1 MTDTIKLRNNITI
14 HKINE
19 PKFNE
24 VLVNM
29 KISMPLSAYQN
40 TVASLLIRMIGDR
53 SEAYPSKLAVREN
66 LDTMYGT
73 KTSTHTYTLG
83 TQQVMDIS
91 IKSIHSRFVEEN
103 LVEMQLNLL
112 KEMVYSPLLNEQ
124 TLSEAKVNLKH
135 HHARIKESTSSYAM
149 QQAFM
154 NAAPGTLL
162 EINSMGNLEDVDKVS
177 LDEIK
182 HLHDLLINDFTK
194 DIILVGD
201 VADVIDFDMFESGF
215 SSERVNP
222 LYESQVKGGSLEIHH
237 PGTQTE
243 LILIYSTDIT
253 PSHTLYGAYLV
264 FCALLGQLPSS
275 YLFQNIREK
284 HSLAYSVY
292 SSRQVYDGLMYIATG
307 INDENLDKAKAL
319 IHEQFELMKQD
330 TLDIESAVRYLTMS
344 LEGTFERLKPI
355 ADHTYRNIVLQT
367 NETVEDLQ
375 AKLKEVSEY
384 DVKRV
389 MEHLS
394 EPFVFAYRGDNNE

>member
-1 MTDTIKLRNNITI
+1 MTDSIKMRNNITI

-29 KISMPLSAYQN
+29 KISMPLQAYQN
-40 TVASLLIRMIGDR
+40 TVASLLVRMIGDR
-53 SEAYPSKLAVREN
+53 TTTYPTKLAVREN

-73 KTSTHTYTLG
+73 KTSSHTYTLG

-91 IKSIHSRFVEEN
+91 IKSIHSRFVDED
-103 LVEMQLNLL
+103 LIEMQLNLL
-112 KEMVYSPLLNEQ
+112 KEMVYAPLLNEQ
-124 TLSEAKVNLKH
+124 TLAEAKVNMKH
-135 HHARIKESTSSYAM
+135 HHARIKESTSSFAM

-162 EINSMGNLEDVDKVS
+162 EINSMGNLEDIDTVT
-177 LDEIK
+177 LEEIK
-182 HLHDLLINDFTK
+182 HLHDLVINDFTK
-194 DIILVGD
+194 DIIIVGD
-201 VADVIDFDMFESGF
+201 VADVTSFEMFEEGF
-215 SSERVNP
+215 SKEREKA
-222 LYESQVKGGSLEIHH
+222 LYASKVDGGSLEVHH
-237 PGTQTE
+237 PGSQTE

-253 PSHTLYGAYLV
+253 PSHSLYGAYLV

-284 HSLAYSVY
+284 NSLAYSVY

-307 INDENLDKAKAL
+307 INDENLDKATTL
-319 IHEQFELMKQD
+319 IHEQFEIMKHD
-330 TLDIESAVRYLTMS
+330 TLDIESAIRYLTMS

-355 ADHTYRNIVLQT
+355 ADHTYRNIALQT
-367 NETVEDLQ
+367 NESVADLQ
-375 AKLKEVSEY
+375 DKLKDVTEY

-389 MEHLS
+389 MDHLS
-394 EPFVFAYRGDNNE
+394 KPFIFAYRGDNNE